1 MKGRLRMAAVQRLH
15 LFLAAGVALLALFG
29 GGGFALAV
37 LLGAA
42 LQALNFR
49 ALYRFSTRI
58 VLRAGGAA
66 PAVALL
72 GFALRLALLGV
83 AIVLSLRAGANP
95 LGLLLGLSLLAPAM
109 VAAAWR
115 ARPAPM
121 ASQPGES
128 AP

>member
-1 MKGRLRMAAVQRLH
+1 MGRLPMAAVQRLH
-15 LFLAAGVALLALFG
+15 LFLAAGASVLALFG
-29 GGGFALAV
+29 GAEFALSV

-49 ALYRFSTRI
+49 ALYRFATRI

-66 PAVALL
+66 PALSLL
-72 GFALRLALLGV
+72 GFALRLSLLGV
-83 AIVLSLRAGANP
+83 AIALLLRAGADP

-109 VAAAWR
+109 IAAAMR

-121 ASQPGES
+121 ASQAGES

>member
-1 MKGRLRMAAVQRLH
+1 MAAVQRLH
-15 LFLAAGVALLALFG
+15 LFLAAAVSALALFG
-29 GGGFALAV
+29 GGDFALAV

-58 VLRAGGAA
+58 LLRAGGAA
-66 PAVALL
+66 PALALL
-72 GFALRLALLGV
+72 GFALRLGLLGV
-83 AIVLSLRAGANP
+83 AIALSLRAGVHAP
-95 LGLLLGLSLLAPAM
+95 GLLLGLSLLALAM

-115 ARPAPM
+115 ARPAPA
-121 ASQPGES
+121 ASPGEP